1 MFWKRLIYS
10 LVICLVHQYNAY
22 NGFHVASHLF
32 QVPEMNSPCNFWPE
46 MILPTSIFR
55 RWQDFI
61 SHSHRFYY
69 CASLD
74 SRDDAVKKSAETT
87 NIPTSSAPVGFCTSA
102 IRLLSLLTFVDF
114 GCCCLER
121 FGLSFVCFAGPG
133 AQFCAPLHKYHTLKV
148 P

>member
-1 MFWKRLIYS
+1 MH
-10 LVICLVHQYNAY
+10 LVNQYNAY
-22 NGFHVASHLF
+22 TGFHVASHLSE
-32 QVPEMNSPCNFWPE
+32 VPEMNSPCNFWPD

-61 SHSHRFYY
+61 SHSHQFYY

-102 IRLLSLLTFVDF
+102 IRLYRCGDGQTWSYRTILTQRSATTVI
-114 GCCCLER
+114 R
-121 FGLSFVCFAGPG
+121 V
-133 AQFCAPLHKYHTLKV
+133 T
-148 P
+148 